1 MSQDFSASWDLR
13 DFPGW
18 RADRSSGETDELR
31 TASAKVW
38 PRVSAFARKELANK
52 VSAEERK
59 ALTLEAWGDT
69 LVSVAET
76 LKRHRGKE
84 TIRDLESFLFGTYQ
98 HRLNRL
104 LISEEKVSKVIEYR
118 PSTQEL
124 EALDNARDEDWEKNL
139 QDELLIKELLR
150 RMDEWT
156 RSVWLELRYGFS
168 WKKIAKHL
176 GMTEQQVKMR
186 FRRNIDKLRRQIEGE
201 DPTED
206 PPDAR

>member
-1 MSQDFSASWDLR
+1 M
-13 DFPGW
+13 
-18 RADRSSGETDELR
+18 
-31 TASAKVW
+31 W
-38 PRVSAFARKELANK
+38 PRVSAFARKELADK

-84 TIRDLESFLFGTYQ
+84 TIRDLESFLFGTFQ

-104 LISEEKVSKVIEYR
+104 LISEKKVSEVIEYR

-186 FRRNIDKLRRQIEGE
+186 FRRNIDKLRRQIEGDNPGE
-201 DPTED
+201 E